1 MCSFVLRKIHSNR
14 LSNQFFYDRRNNN
27 YVIFFQA
34 RKFSNYNSYRLFSSG
49 EVNEPKKM
57 LSTIG
62 IVSSKEHKTGIL
74 STNKLNSKE
83 MTNNLVFPI
92 QIDNFI
98 VKLRNL
104 SKEEGKFR
112 KLFKTFLINPDFLK
126 FAYFN
131 IKNKKGN
138 LTKNFSC
145 DTLDGISNSWFKTTA
160 ENLASKKFTFEK
172 NKKI

>member
-1 MCSFVLRKIHSNR
+1 
-14 LSNQFFYDRRNNN
+14 
-27 YVIFFQA
+27 
-34 RKFSNYNSYRLFSSG
+34 
-49 EVNEPKKM
+49 M
-57 LSTIG
+57 LYTIG
-62 IVSSKEHKTGIL
+62 IVSSKKHKTGIL

-83 MTNNLVFPI
+83 ITNNLVFPI
-92 QIDNFI
+92 QIENFI

-138 LTKNFSC
+138 LSKNFSC
-145 DTLDGISNSWFKTTA
+145 ATLDGISNSWFKATA
-160 ENLASKKFTFEK
+160 ENLNQKVVTTC
-172 NKKI
+172 

>member
-14 LSNQFFYDRRNNN
+14 LSNQFFYDTRNHN

-34 RKFSNYNSYRLFSSG
+34 RKISNHNSYRFFSSG
-49 EVNEPKKM
+49 EVNKPKKM
-57 LSTIG
+57 LDTTG
-62 IVSSKEHKTGIL
+62 IVSSKKHKTGIL
-74 STNKLNSKE
+74 STDKLNSKE
-83 MTNNLVFPI
+83 VTNNLVFPI
-92 QIDNFI
+92 QIENFI
-98 VKLRNL
+98 VKLRSL

-138 LTKNFSC
+138 LSKNFSC
-145 DTLDGISNSWFKTTA
+145 VTLDGISNSWFKTTS
-160 ENLASKKFTFEK
+160 ENLESKKFTFEK
-172 NKKI
+172 NKII